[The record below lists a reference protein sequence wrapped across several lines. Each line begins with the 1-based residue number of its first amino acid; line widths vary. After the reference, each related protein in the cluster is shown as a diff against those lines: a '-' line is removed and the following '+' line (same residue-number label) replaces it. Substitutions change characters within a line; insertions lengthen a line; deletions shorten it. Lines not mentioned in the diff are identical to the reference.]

1 VINSETDKAVTKNNT
16 LQSLPINREVWGG
29 RFSKAT
35 ALRIIYFLVFCCT
48 GAWLPKLYD
57 FCIYKGLS
65 GTQSAFILSI
75 TPIMMFVVQP
85 FYGFLAD
92 KLGYKKTLL
101 LSSVLAAVS
110 YTGYLFGEGFLWLIL
125 VTAVMSLFYNT
136 IQPVLDSMA
145 LQIAKSNPKFSYGT
159 LRFYGAA
166 GFAFTTIITGQ
177 VIDAIDITVIFIVSA
192 ITMFLAF
199 MFSFFLKDETYEKS
213 SVKAYGNIQ
222 SVIKNRSLQFL
233 LFCVFLVSL
242 GATTIWNF
250 YSTYL
255 KGNGASDSLVG
266 YGLSFQGL
274 CELPIFYFSA
284 KIILKLGLKTTLI
297 ITVLATVLRL
307 LLYNVI
313 KNPVATLPVELLHG
327 FSWSLFWVVC
337 VEYVN
342 KLVDERWLAT
352 GQSLLYAAYFGAGA
366 IAGNYWTNIFLDRGL
381 KVADVFLINAG
392 LVTIAVILL
401 FLFMKKAGEK
411 DSL

>member
-1 VINSETDKAVTKNNT
+1 M
-16 LQSLPINREVWGG
+16 
-29 RFSKAT
+29 SKAT

-57 FCIYKGLS
+57 YCLHKGLS
-65 GTQSAFILSI
+65 PAQSAFILSV
-75 TPIMMFVVQP
+75 TPIMMFAVQP
-85 FYGFLAD
+85 LYGFLAD
-92 KLGYKKTLL
+92 KIGHKKTLL
-101 LSSVLAAVS
+101 FSTLLAAIS
-110 YTGYLFGEGFLWLIL
+110 YTGFLLPLDFTELIA
-125 VTAVMSLFYNT
+125 VTVVMSLFYNT

-145 LQIAKSNPKFSYGT
+145 LQIAKDNSKFSYGS

-199 MFSFFLKDETYEKS
+199 IFCFFLKDELHEKTERS
-213 SVKAYGNIQ
+213 AYSNIWG
-222 SVIKNRSLQFL
+222 VIKNPSLLFL

-250 YSTYL
+250 YSQYL
-255 KGNGASDSLVG
+255 KENGANDSLVG
-266 YGLSFQGL
+266 YGLSLQGL
-274 CELPIFYFSA
+274 CELPVFYFSA
-284 KIILKLGLKTTLI
+284 RIILRLGLRTTLI
-297 ITVLATVLRL
+297 ITVLATVGRMV
-307 LLYNVI
+307 LYHFI
-313 KNPVATLPVELLHG
+313 KTPIATFPVELLHG

-342 KLVDERWLAT
+342 KLVDERWQAT

-366 IAGNYWTNIFLDRGL
+366 IAGNYWATYFIDKGK

-392 LVTIAVILL
+392 VVGIVVLLLL
-401 FLFMKKAGEK
+401 FFMRSKRIG
-411 DSL
+411 

>member
-1 VINSETDKAVTKNNT
+1 M
-16 LQSLPINREVWGG
+16 
-29 RFSKAT
+29 SKAT
-35 ALRIIYFLVFCCT
+35 ALRIVYFLVFCCT

-57 FCIYKGLS
+57 YCVYHGLS
-65 GTQSAFILSI
+65 STQSALILSI

-85 FYGFLAD
+85 LYGFLAD

-101 LSSVLAAVS
+101 LSTFIASIS
-110 YTGYLFGEGFLWLIL
+110 YLGYLYNGGFTWLII
-125 VTAVMSLFYNT
+125 VTVIMSLFYNT

-145 LQIAKSNPKFSYGT
+145 LLIAKHNSRFSYGT

-177 VIDAIDITVIFIVSA
+177 VIDAVDITAIFIVSS
-192 ITMFLAF
+192 ITMLLAF
-199 MFSFFLKDETYEKS
+199 IFCFFLENESIEDNT
-213 SVKAYGNIQ
+213 VNAYKGVW
-222 SVIKNRSLQFL
+222 SVIKNPSLLFL

-255 KGNGASDSLVG
+255 KDNGASDSLVG

-284 KIILKLGLKTTLI
+284 RIILRLGLKTTLI
-297 ITVLATVLRL
+297 ITVLATVIRMT
-307 LLYNVI
+307 LYYFI
-313 KNPVATLPVELLHG
+313 KNPIATLPVELLHG

-342 KLVDERWLAT
+342 KLVDEHWLAT

-366 IAGNYWTNIFLDRGL
+366 IAGNYWTGYFINRGISIQEIFLL
-381 KVADVFLINAG
+381 NAG
-392 LVTIAVILL
+392 IVAIVVLSII
-401 FLFMKKAGEK
+401 LFMKRKVNYTETA
-411 DSL
+411 S

>member
-1 VINSETDKAVTKNNT
+1 M
-16 LQSLPINREVWGG
+16 P
-29 RFSKAT
+29 KAT

-57 FCIYKGLS
+57 FCLYKGLT
-65 GTQSAFILSI
+65 GTQSALILSI
-75 TPIMMFVVQP
+75 TPIMMFAVQP
-85 FYGFLAD
+85 LYGFMAD

-101 LSSVLAAVS
+101 LSTLLASIS
-110 YTGYLFGEGFLWLIL
+110 YIGFLYADGFSSIVL
-125 VTAVMSLFYNT
+125 VTVSMSLFYNT

-145 LQIAKSNPKFSYGT
+145 LQVAKANPKFSYGT
-159 LRFYGAA
+159 LRFFGAA

-177 VIDAIDITVIFIVSA
+177 VIDAVNITAIFIVSA

-199 MFSFFLKDETYEKS
+199 IFCFFLQNEVYEKTT
-213 SVKAYGNIQ
+213 VKAYGNVWG
-222 SVIKNRSLQFL
+222 VIKNRSLLFL
-233 LFCVFLVSL
+233 LFCVFLVSV

-250 YSTYL
+250 YSAYL
-255 KGNGASDSLVG
+255 KSNGASDSLVG

-284 KIILKLGLKTTLI
+284 RIILRLGLKTTLL
-297 ITVLATVLRL
+297 ITVFATAVRL
-307 LLYNVI
+307 FLYSIIN
-313 KNPVATLPVELLHG
+313 NPVATLPVELLHG

-366 IAGNYWTNIFLDRGL
+366 IAGNYWTEYFLSSGM
-381 KVADVFLINAG
+381 KIGEVFLLNAG
-392 LVTIAVILL
+392 IVMITVVMVWIFIKQ
-401 FLFMKKAGEK
+401 KKSIQETN
-411 DSL
+411 

>member
-1 VINSETDKAVTKNNT
+1 M
-16 LQSLPINREVWGG
+16 
-29 RFSKAT
+29 SKAT
-35 ALRIIYFLVFCCT
+35 ALRIVYFLVFCCT

-57 FCIYKGLS
+57 YCNHKGLT
-65 GTQSAFILSI
+65 GTESALILSI

-85 FYGFLAD
+85 LYGFLAD

-101 LSSVLAAVS
+101 LSTLLASVS
-110 YTGYLFGEGFLWLIL
+110 YLGYLYNGGFSWLII
-125 VTAVMSLFYNT
+125 VTVIMSLFYNT

-145 LQIAKSNPKFSYGT
+145 LLIAKSNSKFSYGS

-177 VIDAIDITVIFIVSA
+177 VIDAIDITVIFIVSS

-199 MFSFFLKDETYEKS
+199 VFSFFLKNELHEKATVS
-213 SVKAYGNIQ
+213 SYGNVWA
-222 SVIKNRSLQFL
+222 VIKNRSLQFL
-233 LFCVFLVSL
+233 LLCVFLVSL

-255 KGNGASDSLVG
+255 KENGATDSLVG

-274 CELPIFYFSA
+274 CELPVFYFSA
-284 KIILKLGLKTTLI
+284 RIILRLGLKTTLI
-297 ITVLATVLRL
+297 ITVLATVIRMS
-307 LLYNVI
+307 LYYFI
-313 KNPVATLPVELLHG
+313 KDPVSTLPVELLHG

-342 KLVDERWLAT
+342 KLVDEHWLAT

-366 IAGNYWTNIFLDRGL
+366 IAGNYWTGYLLSEGVTL
-381 KVADVFLINAG
+381 AEVFLLNAG
-392 LVTIAVILL
+392 IVAAVVLAII
-401 FLFMKKAGEK
+401 LFMKKQK
-411 DSL
+411 